1 MKVICTRNNAEFEL
15 VSKDGGGIT
24 LKDLNSGKERIVNCK
39 SYERFY
45 KEVEEEVV
53 EEVEDLE
60 EEETEEE
67 VDKEASEDSEEEEV
81 EDADKDAVEDCE
93 EEEEEVEDADK
104 DAVEDSEEEE
114 FEDCEEED
122 EEFEDCEEEDEEFEE
137 EPEPVKP
144 VKPVKRGTKK
154 AEAKKEPKPI
164 SPLKDVVETIVKAA
178 GCTIFVTRVKGFHT
192 IKLDGHMCMAFTFST
207 KGIVLWLRTKA
218 LDGLNIKYKTIKHM
232 FDARISLTKNNGK
245 TANFIRKCVAASVEY
260 QKGVNIRRAQKAEA
274 LEAAR
279 QKKLEKEEQKKK
291 EAIAE
296 KLGVKPKKAAKKAS
310 KKVETPEVE
319 AEALEGEEE

>member
-15 VSKDGGGIT
+15 VSKDGDDIT
-24 LKDLNSGKERIVNCK
+24 LKDLNSGKERIVNRK

-67 VDKEASEDSEEEEV
+67 VDEEVDEDSEEEEV
-81 EDADKDAVEDCE
+81 EDADEDT
-93 EEEEEVEDADK
+93 V
-104 DAVEDSEEEE
+104 
-114 FEDCEEED
+114 EDCEEED
-122 EEFEDCEEEDEEFEE
+122 EESEE
-137 EPEPVKP
+137 EPEP

-154 AEAKKEPKPI
+154 AEAKKEPKPKKEKKVKEPKVPRQI

-218 LDGLNIKYKTIKHM
+218 LDGLNIEYKTMKHM
-232 FDARISLTKNNGK
+232 FDARISLTEDNEK
-245 TANFIRKCVAASVEY
+245 TANLIRKCVAASVEY
-260 QKGVNIRRAQKAEA
+260 QKGVNTRKAQKAEA

-319 AEALEGEEE
+319 AEALEDEEE

>member
-15 VSKDGGGIT
+15 VSKDGDDIT
-24 LKDLNSGKERIVNCK
+24 LKDLNSGKERIVNRK

-81 EDADKDAVEDCE
+81 EDADEDAVEDCE
-93 EEEEEVEDADK
+93 EE
-104 DAVEDSEEEE
+104 
-114 FEDCEEED
+114 D
-122 EEFEDCEEEDEEFEE
+122 EESEE
-137 EPEPVKP
+137 EPEP

-154 AEAKKEPKPI
+154 AEAKKEPKPKKEKKVKEPKAPRQI

-218 LDGLNIKYKTIKHM
+218 LDGLNIEYKTMKHM
-232 FDARISLTKNNGK
+232 FDARISLTEDNEK
-245 TANFIRKCVAASVEY
+245 TANLIRKCVAASVEY
-260 QKGVNIRRAQKAEA
+260 QKGVNTRKAQKAEA

-296 KLGVKPKKAAKKAS
+296 KLGVKPKKVK
-310 KKVETPEVE
+310 TPEVE
-319 AEALEGEEE
+319 AEALEDKEE

>member
-15 VSKDGGGIT
+15 VSKDGDDIT
-24 LKDLNSGKERIVNCK
+24 LKDLNSGKERIVNRK

-81 EDADKDAVEDCE
+81 EDADEDAV
-93 EEEEEVEDADK
+93 
-104 DAVEDSEEEE
+104 
-114 FEDCEEED
+114 
-122 EEFEDCEEEDEEFEE
+122 EDCEEEDEEFEE

-144 VKPVKRGTKK
+144 VKRGTKK
-154 AEAKKEPKPI
+154 AEAKKEPKPKKEKKVKEPKAPRQI

-218 LDGLNIKYKTIKHM
+218 LDGLNIEYKTMKHM
-232 FDARISLTKNNGK
+232 FDARISLKEDNEK
-245 TANFIRKCVAASVEY
+245 TANLIRKCVAASVEY
-260 QKGVNIRRAQKAEA
+260 QKGVNTRKAQKAEA

-319 AEALEGEEE
+319 AEALEDEEE

>member
-15 VSKDGGGIT
+15 VSKDGDDIT
-24 LKDLNSGKERIVNCK
+24 LKDLNSGKERIVNRK

-67 VDKEASEDSEEEEV
+67 VDEEVDEDSEEEEV
-81 EDADKDAVEDCE
+81 EDADEDAVEDCE
-93 EEEEEVEDADK
+93 EE
-104 DAVEDSEEEE
+104 
-114 FEDCEEED
+114 D
-122 EEFEDCEEEDEEFEE
+122 EESEE
-137 EPEPVKP
+137 EPEP

-154 AEAKKEPKPI
+154 AEAKKEPKPKKEKKVKEPKAPRQI

-218 LDGLNIKYKTIKHM
+218 LDGLNIEYKTMKHM
-232 FDARISLTKNNGK
+232 FDARISLTEDNEK
-245 TANFIRKCVAASVEY
+245 TANLIRKCVAASVEY
-260 QKGVNIRRAQKAEA
+260 QKGVNTRKAQKAEA

-319 AEALEGEEE
+319 AEALEDEEE

>member
-15 VSKDGGGIT
+15 VSKDGDDIT
-24 LKDLNSGKERIVNCK
+24 LKDLNSGKERIVNRK

-67 VDKEASEDSEEEEV
+67 VDEEASEDSEEEEV
-81 EDADKDAVEDCE
+81 EDADEDT
-93 EEEEEVEDADK
+93 V
-104 DAVEDSEEEE
+104 
-114 FEDCEEED
+114 EDCEEED
-122 EEFEDCEEEDEEFEE
+122 EESEE
-137 EPEPVKP
+137 EPEPVKL
-144 VKPVKRGTKK
+144 VKRGTKK
-154 AEAKKEPKPI
+154 AEAKKEPKPKKEKKVKEPKAPRQI

-218 LDGLNIKYKTIKHM
+218 LDGLNIEYKTMKHM
-232 FDARISLTKNNGK
+232 FDARISLTEDNEK
-245 TANFIRKCVAASVEY
+245 TANLIRKCVAASVEY
-260 QKGVNIRRAQKAEA
+260 QKGVNTRKAQKAEA

-319 AEALEGEEE
+319 AEALEDEEE

>member
-15 VSKDGGGIT
+15 VSKDGDDIT
-24 LKDLNSGKERIVNCK
+24 LKDLNSGKERIVNRK

-81 EDADKDAVEDCE
+81 EDADEDAV
-93 EEEEEVEDADK
+93 
-104 DAVEDSEEEE
+104 
-114 FEDCEEED
+114 
-122 EEFEDCEEEDEEFEE
+122 EDCEEEDEEFEE

-144 VKPVKRGTKK
+144 VKRGTKK
-154 AEAKKEPKPI
+154 AEAKKEPKPKKEKKVKEPKAPRQI

-218 LDGLNIKYKTIKHM
+218 LDGLNIEYKTMKHM
-232 FDARISLTKNNGK
+232 FDARISLTEDNEK

-260 QKGVNIRRAQKAEA
+260 QKGVNTRKVQKAEA

-319 AEALEGEEE
+319 AEALEDEEE

>member
-15 VSKDGGGIT
+15 VSKDGDDIT
-24 LKDLNSGKERIVNCK
+24 LKDLNSGKERIVNRK

-81 EDADKDAVEDCE
+81 EDADEDAVEDCE
-93 EEEEEVEDADK
+93 EE
-104 DAVEDSEEEE
+104 
-114 FEDCEEED
+114 D
-122 EEFEDCEEEDEEFEE
+122 EEPEE
-137 EPEPVKP
+137 EPEEE
-144 VKPVKRGTKK
+144 PVKRGTKK
-154 AEAKKEPKPI
+154 VEAKKEPKPKKEKKVKEPKAPRQI

-218 LDGLNIKYKTIKHM
+218 LDGLNIEYKTMKHM
-232 FDARISLTKNNGK
+232 FDARISLTEDNEK
-245 TANFIRKCVAASVEY
+245 TANLIRKCVAASVEY
-260 QKGVNIRRAQKAEA
+260 QKGVNTRKAQKAEA

-319 AEALEGEEE
+319 AEALEDEEE

>member
-15 VSKDGGGIT
+15 VSKDGDDIT
-24 LKDLNSGKERIVNCK
+24 LKDLNSGKERIVNRK

-81 EDADKDAVEDCE
+81 EDADEDAVEDCE
-93 EEEEEVEDADK
+93 EE
-104 DAVEDSEEEE
+104 
-114 FEDCEEED
+114 D
-122 EEFEDCEEEDEEFEE
+122 EESKE
-137 EPEPVKP
+137 EPEP

-154 AEAKKEPKPI
+154 AEAKKEPKPKKEKKVKEPKAPRQI

-218 LDGLNIKYKTIKHM
+218 LDGLNIEYKTMKHM
-232 FDARISLTKNNGK
+232 FDARISLTEDNEK
-245 TANFIRKCVAASVEY
+245 TANLIRKCVAASVEY
-260 QKGVNIRRAQKAEA
+260 QKGVNTRKAQKAEA

-319 AEALEGEEE
+319 AEALEDEEE

>member
-15 VSKDGGGIT
+15 VSKDGDDIT
-24 LKDLNSGKERIVNCK
+24 LKDLNSGKERIVNRK

-67 VDKEASEDSEEEEV
+67 VDEEASEDSEEEEV
-81 EDADKDAVEDCE
+81 EDADEDAVEDCE
-93 EEEEEVEDADK
+93 EE
-104 DAVEDSEEEE
+104 
-114 FEDCEEED
+114 D
-122 EEFEDCEEEDEEFEE
+122 EESEE
-137 EPEPVKP
+137 EPEP

-154 AEAKKEPKPI
+154 AEAKKEPKPKKEKKVKEPKAPRQI

-218 LDGLNIKYKTIKHM
+218 LDGLNIEYKTMKHM
-232 FDARISLTKNNGK
+232 FDARISLTGDNEK
-245 TANFIRKCVAASVEY
+245 TANLIRKCVAASVEY
-260 QKGVNIRRAQKAEA
+260 QKGVNTRKAQKAEA

-319 AEALEGEEE
+319 AEALEDEEE

>member
-15 VSKDGGGIT
+15 VSKDGDDIT
-24 LKDLNSGKERIVNCK
+24 LKDLNSGKERIVNRK

-81 EDADKDAVEDCE
+81 EDADEDAV
-93 EEEEEVEDADK
+93 
-104 DAVEDSEEEE
+104 
-114 FEDCEEED
+114 
-122 EEFEDCEEEDEEFEE
+122 EDCEEEDEEFEE

-144 VKPVKRGTKK
+144 VKRGTKK
-154 AEAKKEPKPI
+154 AEAKKEPKPKKEKKVKEPKAPRQI
-164 SPLKDVVETIVKAA
+164 SPLKDVVETIVKATS
-178 GCTIFVTRVKGFHT
+178 CTIFVTRVKGFHT

-218 LDGLNIKYKTIKHM
+218 LDGLNIEYKTMKHM
-232 FDARISLTKNNGK
+232 FDARISLTEDNEK
-245 TANFIRKCVAASVEY
+245 TANLIRKCVAASVEY
-260 QKGVNIRRAQKAEA
+260 QKGVNTRKAQKAEA

-319 AEALEGEEE
+319 AEALEDEEE

>member
-15 VSKDGGGIT
+15 VSKDGDDIT
-24 LKDLNSGKERIVNCK
+24 LKDLNSGKERIVNRK

-67 VDKEASEDSEEEEV
+67 VDNEASEDSEEEEV
-81 EDADKDAVEDCE
+81 EDADEDAVEDCE
-93 EEEEEVEDADK
+93 EE
-104 DAVEDSEEEE
+104 
-114 FEDCEEED
+114 D
-122 EEFEDCEEEDEEFEE
+122 EESEE
-137 EPEPVKP
+137 EPEP

-154 AEAKKEPKPI
+154 AEAKKEPKPKKEKKVKEPKAPRQI

-218 LDGLNIKYKTIKHM
+218 LDGLNIEYKTMKHM
-232 FDARISLTKNNGK
+232 FDARISLTEDNEK
-245 TANFIRKCVAASVEY
+245 TANLIRKCVAASVEY
-260 QKGVNIRRAQKAEA
+260 QKGVNTRKAQKAEA

-319 AEALEGEEE
+319 AEALEDEEE

>member
-15 VSKDGGGIT
+15 VSKDGDDIT
-24 LKDLNSGKERIVNCK
+24 LKDLNSGKERIVNRK

-67 VDKEASEDSEEEEV
+67 VDEDSEDSEEEEV
-81 EDADKDAVEDCE
+81 EDADEDAVEDCE
-93 EEEEEVEDADK
+93 EE
-104 DAVEDSEEEE
+104 
-114 FEDCEEED
+114 D
-122 EEFEDCEEEDEEFEE
+122 EESEE
-137 EPEPVKP
+137 EPEP

-154 AEAKKEPKPI
+154 AEAKKEPKPKKEKKVKEPKAPRQI

-218 LDGLNIKYKTIKHM
+218 LDGLNIEYKTMKHM
-232 FDARISLTKNNGK
+232 FDARISLTEDNEK
-245 TANFIRKCVAASVEY
+245 TANLIRKCVAASVEY
-260 QKGVNIRRAQKAEA
+260 QKGVNTRKAQKAEA

-319 AEALEGEEE
+319 AEALEDEEE

>member
-15 VSKDGGGIT
+15 VSKDGDDIT
-24 LKDLNSGKERIVNCK
+24 LKDLNSGKERIVNRK

-67 VDKEASEDSEEEEV
+67 VDEEASEDSEEEEV
-81 EDADKDAVEDCE
+81 EDADEDAV
-93 EEEEEVEDADK
+93 
-104 DAVEDSEEEE
+104 
-114 FEDCEEED
+114 
-122 EEFEDCEEEDEEFEE
+122 EDCEEEDEEFEE

-144 VKPVKRGTKK
+144 VKRGTKK
-154 AEAKKEPKPI
+154 AEAKKEPKPKKEKKVKEPKAPRQI

-218 LDGLNIKYKTIKHM
+218 LDGLNIEYKTMKHM
-232 FDARISLTKNNGK
+232 FDARISLTEDNEK
-245 TANFIRKCVAASVEY
+245 TANLIRKCVAASVEY
-260 QKGVNIRRAQKAEA
+260 QKGVNTRKAQKAEA

-310 KKVETPEVE
+310 KKVETLEVE
-319 AEALEGEEE
+319 AEALEDEEE

>member
-15 VSKDGGGIT
+15 VSKDGDDIT
-24 LKDLNSGKERIVNCK
+24 LKDLNSGKERIVNRK

-67 VDKEASEDSEEEEV
+67 VDEEASEDSEEEEV
-81 EDADKDAVEDCE
+81 EDADEDT
-93 EEEEEVEDADK
+93 V
-104 DAVEDSEEEE
+104 
-114 FEDCEEED
+114 EDCEEED
-122 EEFEDCEEEDEEFEE
+122 EESEE
-137 EPEPVKP
+137 EPEP

-154 AEAKKEPKPI
+154 AEAKKEPKPKKEKKVKEPKAPRQI

-192 IKLDGHMCMAFTFST
+192 IKLDGYMCMAFTFST

-218 LDGLNIKYKTIKHM
+218 LDGLNIEYKTMKHM
-232 FDARISLTKNNGK
+232 FDARISLTEDNEK
-245 TANFIRKCVAASVEY
+245 TANLIRKCVAASVEY
-260 QKGVNIRRAQKAEA
+260 QKGVNTRKAQKAEA

-319 AEALEGEEE
+319 AEALEDEEE

>member
-15 VSKDGGGIT
+15 VSKDGDDIT
-24 LKDLNSGKERIVNCK
+24 LKDLNSGKERIVNRK

-53 EEVEDLE
+53 EEIEDLE

-81 EDADKDAVEDCE
+81 EDADEDAVEDCE
-93 EEEEEVEDADK
+93 EE
-104 DAVEDSEEEE
+104 
-114 FEDCEEED
+114 D
-122 EEFEDCEEEDEEFEE
+122 EESEE
-137 EPEPVKP
+137 EPEPEP

-154 AEAKKEPKPI
+154 AEAKKEPKPKKEKKVKEPKAPRQI

-218 LDGLNIKYKTIKHM
+218 LDGLNIEYKTMKHM
-232 FDARISLTKNNGK
+232 FDARISLTEDNEK
-245 TANFIRKCVAASVEY
+245 TANLIRKCVAASVEY
-260 QKGVNIRRAQKAEA
+260 QKGVNTRKAQKAEA

-319 AEALEGEEE
+319 AEALEDEEE

>member
-15 VSKDGGGIT
+15 VSKDGDDIT
-24 LKDLNSGKERIVNCK
+24 LKDLNSGKERIVNRK

-67 VDKEASEDSEEEEV
+67 VDEEASEDSEEEEV
-81 EDADKDAVEDCE
+81 EDADEDAVEDCE
-93 EEEEEVEDADK
+93 EE
-104 DAVEDSEEEE
+104 
-114 FEDCEEED
+114 D
-122 EEFEDCEEEDEEFEE
+122 EESEE
-137 EPEPVKP
+137 EPEP

-154 AEAKKEPKPI
+154 AEAKKEPKPKKEKKVKEPKAPRQI

-218 LDGLNIKYKTIKHM
+218 LDGLNIEYKTMKHM
-232 FDARISLTKNNGK
+232 FDARISLTEDNEK
-245 TANFIRKCVAASVEY
+245 TANLIRKCVAASVEY
-260 QKGVNIRRAQKAEA
+260 QKGVNTRKAQKAEA

-296 KLGVKPKKAAKKAS
+296 KLGVKPKKAAKKHL
-310 KKVETPEVE
+310 KK
-319 AEALEGEEE
+319 

>member
-15 VSKDGGGIT
+15 VSKDGDDIT
-24 LKDLNSGKERIVNCK
+24 LKDLNSSKERIVNRK

-81 EDADKDAVEDCE
+81 EDADEDAVEDCE
-93 EEEEEVEDADK
+93 EE
-104 DAVEDSEEEE
+104 
-114 FEDCEEED
+114 D
-122 EEFEDCEEEDEEFEE
+122 EESEE
-137 EPEPVKP
+137 EPEP

-154 AEAKKEPKPI
+154 AEAKKEPKPKKEKKVKEPKAPRQI

-218 LDGLNIKYKTIKHM
+218 LDGLNIEYKTMKHM
-232 FDARISLTKNNGK
+232 FDARISLTEDNEK
-245 TANFIRKCVAASVEY
+245 TANLIRKCVAASVEY
-260 QKGVNIRRAQKAEA
+260 QKGVNTRKAQKAEA

-319 AEALEGEEE
+319 AEALEDEEE

>member
-1 MKVICTRNNAEFEL
+1 MKVICTRNNVEFEL
-15 VSKDGGGIT
+15 VSKDGDDII
-24 LKDLNSGKERIVNCK
+24 LKDLNSGKERIVNLK

-81 EDADKDAVEDCE
+81 EDADEDAVEDCE
-93 EEEEEVEDADK
+93 EE
-104 DAVEDSEEEE
+104 
-114 FEDCEEED
+114 D
-122 EEFEDCEEEDEEFEE
+122 EESEE
-137 EPEPVKP
+137 EPEP

-154 AEAKKEPKPI
+154 AEAKKEPKPKKEKKVKEPKAPRQI

-218 LDGLNIKYKTIKHM
+218 LDGLNIEYKTMKHM
-232 FDARISLTKNNGK
+232 FDARISLTEDNEK
-245 TANFIRKCVAASVEY
+245 TANLIRKCVAASVEY
-260 QKGVNIRRAQKAEA
+260 QKGVNTRKAQKAEA

-319 AEALEGEEE
+319 AEALEDEEE

>member
-1 MKVICTRNNAEFEL
+1 MKVICTRNNVEFEL
-15 VSKDGGGIT
+15 VSKDGDDIT
-24 LKDLNSGKERIVNCK
+24 LKDLNSGKERIVNRK

-81 EDADKDAVEDCE
+81 EDADEDAV
-93 EEEEEVEDADK
+93 
-104 DAVEDSEEEE
+104 
-114 FEDCEEED
+114 
-122 EEFEDCEEEDEEFEE
+122 EDCEEEDEEFEE

-144 VKPVKRGTKK
+144 VKRGTKK
-154 AEAKKEPKPI
+154 AEAKKEKKVKEPKAPRQI

-218 LDGLNIKYKTIKHM
+218 LDGLNIKYKTMKHM
-232 FDARISLTKNNGK
+232 FDARISLTEDNEK
-245 TANFIRKCVAASVEY
+245 TANLIRKCVAASVEY
-260 QKGVNIRRAQKAEA
+260 QKGVNTRKAQKAEA

-319 AEALEGEEE
+319 AEALEDEEE

>member
-15 VSKDGGGIT
+15 VSKDGDDIT
-24 LKDLNSGKERIVNCK
+24 LKDLNSGKERIVNRK

-81 EDADKDAVEDCE
+81 EDADEDAVEDCE
-93 EEEEEVEDADK
+93 EE
-104 DAVEDSEEEE
+104 
-114 FEDCEEED
+114 D
-122 EEFEDCEEEDEEFEE
+122 EESEE
-137 EPEPVKP
+137 EPEL

-154 AEAKKEPKPI
+154 AEAKKEPKPKKEKKVKEPKAPRQI

-218 LDGLNIKYKTIKHM
+218 LYGLNIEYKTMKHM
-232 FDARISLTKNNGK
+232 FDARISLTEDNEK
-245 TANFIRKCVAASVEY
+245 TANLIRKCVAASVEY
-260 QKGVNIRRAQKAEA
+260 QKGVNTRKAQKAEA

-319 AEALEGEEE
+319 AEALEDEEE

>member
-1 MKVICTRNNAEFEL
+1 MKVICTRNNTEFEL
-15 VSKDGGGIT
+15 VSKDGDDIT
-24 LKDLNSGKERIVNCK
+24 LKDLNSGKERIVNRK

-81 EDADKDAVEDCE
+81 EDADEDAV
-93 EEEEEVEDADK
+93 
-104 DAVEDSEEEE
+104 
-114 FEDCEEED
+114 
-122 EEFEDCEEEDEEFEE
+122 EDCEEEDEEFEE

-144 VKPVKRGTKK
+144 VKRGTKK
-154 AEAKKEPKPI
+154 AEAKKESKPKKEKKVKEPKAPRQI

-218 LDGLNIKYKTIKHM
+218 LDGLNIEYKTMKHM
-232 FDARISLTKNNGK
+232 FDARISLTEDNEK

-260 QKGVNIRRAQKAEA
+260 QKGVNTRKAQKAEA

-319 AEALEGEEE
+319 AEALEDEEE

>member
-15 VSKDGGGIT
+15 VSKDGDDIT
-24 LKDLNSGKERIVNCK
+24 LKDLNSGKERIVNRK

-81 EDADKDAVEDCE
+81 EDADEDAVEDCE
-93 EEEEEVEDADK
+93 EE
-104 DAVEDSEEEE
+104 
-114 FEDCEEED
+114 D
-122 EEFEDCEEEDEEFEE
+122 EESEE
-137 EPEPVKP
+137 EPEP

-154 AEAKKEPKPI
+154 AEAKKEPKPKKEKKVKEPKAPRQI

-218 LDGLNIKYKTIKHM
+218 LDGLNIEYKTMTHM
-232 FDARISLTKNNGK
+232 FDARISLTEDNEK
-245 TANFIRKCVAASVEY
+245 TANLIRKCVAASVEY
-260 QKGVNIRRAQKAEA
+260 QKGVNTRKAQKAEA

-319 AEALEGEEE
+319 AEALEDEEE

>member
-15 VSKDGGGIT
+15 VSKDGDDIT
-24 LKDLNSGKERIVNCK
+24 LKDLNSGKERIVNRK

-67 VDKEASEDSEEEEV
+67 VDEEASEDFEEEEV
-81 EDADKDAVEDCE
+81 EDADEDAVEDY
-93 EEEEEVEDADK
+93 
-104 DAVEDSEEEE
+104 
-114 FEDCEEED
+114 EEED
-122 EEFEDCEEEDEEFEE
+122 EESEE
-137 EPEPVKP
+137 EPEP

-154 AEAKKEPKPI
+154 AEAKKEPKPKKEKKVKKPKAPRQI

-218 LDGLNIKYKTIKHM
+218 LDGLNIEYKTMKHM
-232 FDARISLTKNNGK
+232 FDARISLTEDNEK
-245 TANFIRKCVAASVEY
+245 TANLIRKCVAASVEY
-260 QKGVNIRRAQKAEA
+260 QKGVNTRKAQKAEA

-319 AEALEGEEE
+319 AEALEDEEE

>member
-1 MKVICTRNNAEFEL
+1 MKTLQNLFRKCGNIMKVICTRNNAEFEL
-15 VSKDGGGIT
+15 VSKDGDDIT
-24 LKDLNSGKERIVNCK
+24 LKDLNSGKERIVNRK

-81 EDADKDAVEDCE
+81 EDADEDAVEDCE
-93 EEEEEVEDADK
+93 EE
-104 DAVEDSEEEE
+104 
-114 FEDCEEED
+114 D
-122 EEFEDCEEEDEEFEE
+122 EESEE
-137 EPEPVKP
+137 EPEL

-154 AEAKKEPKPI
+154 AEAKKEPKPKKEKKVKEPKAPRQI

-218 LDGLNIKYKTIKHM
+218 LDGLNIEYKTMKHM
-232 FDARISLTKNNGK
+232 FDARISLTEDNEK
-245 TANFIRKCVAASVEY
+245 TANLIRKCVAASVEY
-260 QKGVNIRRAQKAEA
+260 QKGVNTRKAQKAEA

-319 AEALEGEEE
+319 AEALEDEEE

>member
-15 VSKDGGGIT
+15 VSKDGDDIT
-24 LKDLNSGKERIVNCK
+24 LKDLNSGKERIVNRK

-67 VDKEASEDSEEEEV
+67 VDEEASEDSEEEEV
-81 EDADKDAVEDCE
+81 EDADEDAVEDCE
-93 EEEEEVEDADK
+93 EE
-104 DAVEDSEEEE
+104 
-114 FEDCEEED
+114 D
-122 EEFEDCEEEDEEFEE
+122 EESEE
-137 EPEPVKP
+137 EPEP

-154 AEAKKEPKPI
+154 AEAKKEPKPKKEKKVKEPKAPRQI

-218 LDGLNIKYKTIKHM
+218 LDGLNIEYKTMKHM
-232 FDARISLTKNNGK
+232 FDARISLTEDNVK
-245 TANFIRKCVAASVEY
+245 TANLIRKCVAASVEY
-260 QKGVNIRRAQKAEA
+260 QKGVNTRKAQKAEA

-319 AEALEGEEE
+319 AEALEDEEE

>member
-15 VSKDGGGIT
+15 VSKDGDDIT
-24 LKDLNSGKERIVNCK
+24 LKDLNSGKERIVNRK

-67 VDKEASEDSEEEEV
+67 VDEEASEDSEEEEV
-81 EDADKDAVEDCE
+81 EDADEDAVEDCE
-93 EEEEEVEDADK
+93 EE
-104 DAVEDSEEEE
+104 
-114 FEDCEEED
+114 D
-122 EEFEDCEEEDEEFEE
+122 EESEE
-137 EPEPVKP
+137 EPEP

-154 AEAKKEPKPI
+154 AEAKKEPKPKKEKKVKEPKAPHQI

-218 LDGLNIKYKTIKHM
+218 LDGLNIEYKTMKHM
-232 FDARISLTKNNGK
+232 FDARISLTEDNEK
-245 TANFIRKCVAASVEY
+245 TANLIRKCVAASVEY
-260 QKGVNIRRAQKAEA
+260 QKGVNTRKAQKAEA

-319 AEALEGEEE
+319 AEALEDEEE

>member
-15 VSKDGGGIT
+15 VSKDGDDIT
-24 LKDLNSGKERIVNCK
+24 LKDLNSGKERIVNRK

-67 VDKEASEDSEEEEV
+67 VDKEASEESEEEEV
-81 EDADKDAVEDCE
+81 EDADEDAVEDCE
-93 EEEEEVEDADK
+93 EE
-104 DAVEDSEEEE
+104 
-114 FEDCEEED
+114 D
-122 EEFEDCEEEDEEFEE
+122 EESEE
-137 EPEPVKP
+137 EPEP

-154 AEAKKEPKPI
+154 AEAKKEPKPKKEKKVKEPKAPRQI

-218 LDGLNIKYKTIKHM
+218 LDGLNIEYKTMKHM
-232 FDARISLTKNNGK
+232 FDARISLTEDNEK
-245 TANFIRKCVAASVEY
+245 TANLIRKCVAASVEY
-260 QKGVNIRRAQKAEA
+260 QKGVNTRKAQKAEI

-319 AEALEGEEE
+319 AEALEDEEE

>member
-15 VSKDGGGIT
+15 VSKDGDDIT
-24 LKDLNSGKERIVNCK
+24 LKDLNSGKERIVNRK

-45 KEVEEEVV
+45 TEVEEEVV

-67 VDKEASEDSEEEEV
+67 VDEEASEDSEEEEV
-81 EDADKDAVEDCE
+81 EDADEDAVEDCE
-93 EEEEEVEDADK
+93 EE
-104 DAVEDSEEEE
+104 
-114 FEDCEEED
+114 D
-122 EEFEDCEEEDEEFEE
+122 EESEE

-144 VKPVKRGTKK
+144 VKSAKRGTKK
-154 AEAKKEPKPI
+154 AEAKKEPKPKKEKKVKEPKAPRQI

-218 LDGLNIKYKTIKHM
+218 LDGLNIEYKTMKHM
-232 FDARISLTKNNGK
+232 FDARISLTEDNEK
-245 TANFIRKCVAASVEY
+245 TANLIRKCVAASVEY
-260 QKGVNIRRAQKAEA
+260 QKGVNTRKAQKAEA

-319 AEALEGEEE
+319 AEALEDEEE

>member
-1 MKVICTRNNAEFEL
+1 VKTLQNLFRKCGNIMKVICTRNNAEFEL
-15 VSKDGGGIT
+15 VSKDGDDIT
-24 LKDLNSGKERIVNCK
+24 LKDLNSGKERIVNRK

-60 EEETEEE
+60 EEKTEEE
-67 VDKEASEDSEEEEV
+67 VDEEASEDSEEEEV
-81 EDADKDAVEDCE
+81 EDADEDAVEDCE
-93 EEEEEVEDADK
+93 EENEE
-104 DAVEDSEEEE
+104 S
-114 FEDCEEED
+114 
-122 EEFEDCEEEDEEFEE
+122 EE
-137 EPEPVKP
+137 EPEPVKS
-144 VKPVKRGTKK
+144 VKRGTKK
-154 AEAKKEPKPI
+154 AEAKKEPKPKKEKKVKEPKAPRQI

-218 LDGLNIKYKTIKHM
+218 LDGLNIEYKTMKHM
-232 FDARISLTKNNGK
+232 FDARISLTEDNEK
-245 TANFIRKCVAASVEY
+245 TANLIRKCVAASVEY
-260 QKGVNIRRAQKAEA
+260 QKGVNTRKAQKAEA

-319 AEALEGEEE
+319 AEALEDEEE

>member
-15 VSKDGGGIT
+15 VSKDGDDIT
-24 LKDLNSGKERIVNCK
+24 LKDLNSGKERIVNRK

-67 VDKEASEDSEEEEV
+67 VDEEASEDSEEEEV
-81 EDADKDAVEDCE
+81 EDADEDAVEDCE
-93 EEEEEVEDADK
+93 EE
-104 DAVEDSEEEE
+104 
-114 FEDCEEED
+114 D
-122 EEFEDCEEEDEEFEE
+122 EESEE
-137 EPEPVKP
+137 EPEP

-154 AEAKKEPKPI
+154 AEAKKEPKPKKEKKVKEPKAPRQI

-218 LDGLNIKYKTIKHM
+218 LDGLNIEYKTMKHM
-232 FDARISLTKNNGK
+232 FDARISLTEDNEK
-245 TANFIRKCVAASVEY
+245 TANLIRKCVVASVEY
-260 QKGVNIRRAQKAEA
+260 QKGVNTRKAQKAEA

-319 AEALEGEEE
+319 AEALEDEEE

>member
-15 VSKDGGGIT
+15 VSKDGDDIT
-24 LKDLNSGKERIVNCK
+24 LKDLNSGKERIVNRK

-67 VDKEASEDSEEEEV
+67 VDKEASEESEEEEV
-81 EDADKDAVEDCE
+81 EDADEDAV
-93 EEEEEVEDADK
+93 
-104 DAVEDSEEEE
+104 
-114 FEDCEEED
+114 
-122 EEFEDCEEEDEEFEE
+122 EDCEEEDEEFEE

-144 VKPVKRGTKK
+144 VKRGTKK
-154 AEAKKEPKPI
+154 AEAKKEPKPKKEKKVKEPKAPRQI

-218 LDGLNIKYKTIKHM
+218 LDGLNIEYKTMKHM
-232 FDARISLTKNNGK
+232 FDARISLTEDNEK
-245 TANFIRKCVAASVEY
+245 TANLIRKCVAASVEY
-260 QKGVNIRRAQKAEA
+260 QKGVNTRKAQKAEA

-319 AEALEGEEE
+319 AEALEDEEE

>member
-15 VSKDGGGIT
+15 VSKDGDDIT
-24 LKDLNSGKERIVNCK
+24 LKNLNSGKERIVNRK

-67 VDKEASEDSEEEEV
+67 VDEEASEDSEEEEV
-81 EDADKDAVEDCE
+81 EDADEDAVEDCE
-93 EEEEEVEDADK
+93 EE
-104 DAVEDSEEEE
+104 
-114 FEDCEEED
+114 D
-122 EEFEDCEEEDEEFEE
+122 EESEE
-137 EPEPVKP
+137 EPEP

-154 AEAKKEPKPI
+154 AEAKKEPKPKKEKKVKEPKAPRQI

-218 LDGLNIKYKTIKHM
+218 LDGLNIEYKTMKHM
-232 FDARISLTKNNGK
+232 FDARISLTEDNEK
-245 TANFIRKCVAASVEY
+245 TANLIRKCVAASVEY
-260 QKGVNIRRAQKAEA
+260 QKGVNTRKAQKAEA

-319 AEALEGEEE
+319 AEALEDEEE

>member
-15 VSKDGGGIT
+15 VSKDGDDIT
-24 LKDLNSGKERIVNCK
+24 LKDLNSGKERIVNRK

-67 VDKEASEDSEEEEV
+67 VDEEASEDSEEEEV
-81 EDADKDAVEDCE
+81 EDADEDAVEDCE
-93 EEEEEVEDADK
+93 EE
-104 DAVEDSEEEE
+104 
-114 FEDCEEED
+114 D
-122 EEFEDCEEEDEEFEE
+122 EESEE
-137 EPEPVKP
+137 EPEP

-154 AEAKKEPKPI
+154 AEAKKEPKPKKEKKVKEPKAPRQI

-218 LDGLNIKYKTIKHM
+218 LDGLNIEYKTMKHM
-232 FDARISLTKNNGK
+232 FDARISLTEDNEK
-245 TANFIRKCVAASVEY
+245 TANLIRKCVAASVEY
-260 QKGVNIRRAQKAEA
+260 QKGVNTRKAQKAEA
-274 LEAAR
+274 LEDAR

-319 AEALEGEEE
+319 AEALEDEEE

>member
-15 VSKDGGGIT
+15 VSKDGDDIT
-24 LKDLNSGKERIVNCK
+24 LKDLNSGKERIVNRK

-81 EDADKDAVEDCE
+81 EDADEDAV
-93 EEEEEVEDADK
+93 
-104 DAVEDSEEEE
+104 
-114 FEDCEEED
+114 
-122 EEFEDCEEEDEEFEE
+122 EDCEEEDEEFEE

-144 VKPVKRGTKK
+144 VKRGTKK
-154 AEAKKEPKPI
+154 AEAKKEPKPKKEKKVKEPKAPRQI
-164 SPLKDVVETIVKAA
+164 SPLKDVVETIVKAT

-218 LDGLNIKYKTIKHM
+218 LDGLNIEYKTMKHM
-232 FDARISLTKNNGK
+232 FDARISLTEDNEK
-245 TANFIRKCVAASVEY
+245 TANLIRKCVAASVEY
-260 QKGVNIRRAQKAEA
+260 QKGVNTRKAQKAEA

-319 AEALEGEEE
+319 AEALEDEEE

>member
-15 VSKDGGGIT
+15 VSKDGDDIT
-24 LKDLNSGKERIVNCK
+24 LKDLNSGKERIVNRK

-60 EEETEEE
+60 EEEETEEE
-67 VDKEASEDSEEEEV
+67 VDEEASEDSEEEEV
-81 EDADKDAVEDCE
+81 EDADEDAVEDCE
-93 EEEEEVEDADK
+93 EE
-104 DAVEDSEEEE
+104 
-114 FEDCEEED
+114 D
-122 EEFEDCEEEDEEFEE
+122 EESEE
-137 EPEPVKP
+137 EPEP

-154 AEAKKEPKPI
+154 AEAKKEPKPKKEKKVKEPKAPRQI

-218 LDGLNIKYKTIKHM
+218 LDGLNIEYKTMKHM
-232 FDARISLTKNNGK
+232 FDARISLTEDNEK
-245 TANFIRKCVAASVEY
+245 TANLIRKCVAASVEY
-260 QKGVNIRRAQKAEA
+260 QKGVNTRKAQKAEA

-319 AEALEGEEE
+319 AEALEDEEE

>member
-15 VSKDGGGIT
+15 VSKDGDDIT
-24 LKDLNSGKERIVNCK
+24 LKDLNSGKERIVNRK

-67 VDKEASEDSEEEEV
+67 VDEEASEDSEEEEV
-81 EDADKDAVEDCE
+81 EDADEDAVEDCE
-93 EEEEEVEDADK
+93 EE
-104 DAVEDSEEEE
+104 
-114 FEDCEEED
+114 D
-122 EEFEDCEEEDEEFEE
+122 EESEE
-137 EPEPVKP
+137 EPEP

-154 AEAKKEPKPI
+154 AEAKKEPKPKKEKKVKEPKAPRQI

-218 LDGLNIKYKTIKHM
+218 LDGLNIEYKTMKHM
-232 FDARISLTKNNGK
+232 FDARISLTEDSEK
-245 TANFIRKCVAASVEY
+245 TANLIRKCVAASVEY
-260 QKGVNIRRAQKAEA
+260 QKGVNTRKAQKAEA

-319 AEALEGEEE
+319 AEALEDEEE

>member
-15 VSKDGGGIT
+15 VSKDGDDIT
-24 LKDLNSGKERIVNCK
+24 LKDLNSGKERIVNRK

-67 VDKEASEDSEEEEV
+67 VDEEAFEDSEEEEV
-81 EDADKDAVEDCE
+81 EDADEDT
-93 EEEEEVEDADK
+93 V
-104 DAVEDSEEEE
+104 
-114 FEDCEEED
+114 EDCEEED
-122 EEFEDCEEEDEEFEE
+122 EESEE
-137 EPEPVKP
+137 EPEP

-154 AEAKKEPKPI
+154 AEAKKEPKPKKEKKVKEPKAPRQI

-218 LDGLNIKYKTIKHM
+218 LDGLNIEYKTMKHM
-232 FDARISLTKNNGK
+232 FDARISLTEDNEK
-245 TANFIRKCVAASVEY
+245 TANLIRKCVAASVEY
-260 QKGVNIRRAQKAEA
+260 QKGVNTRKAQKAEA

-319 AEALEGEEE
+319 AEALEDEEE

>member
-15 VSKDGGGIT
+15 VSKDGDDIT
-24 LKDLNSGKERIVNCK
+24 LKDLNSGKERIVNRK

-60 EEETEEE
+60 EKETEEE

-81 EDADKDAVEDCE
+81 EDADEDAV
-93 EEEEEVEDADK
+93 
-104 DAVEDSEEEE
+104 
-114 FEDCEEED
+114 
-122 EEFEDCEEEDEEFEE
+122 EDCEEEDEEFEE

-144 VKPVKRGTKK
+144 VKRGTKK
-154 AEAKKEPKPI
+154 AEAKKEPKPKKEKKVKEPKAPRQI

-218 LDGLNIKYKTIKHM
+218 LDGLNIEYKTMKHM
-232 FDARISLTKNNGK
+232 FDARISLTEDNEK
-245 TANFIRKCVAASVEY
+245 TANLIRKCVAASVEY
-260 QKGVNIRRAQKAEA
+260 QKGVNTRKAQKAEA

-319 AEALEGEEE
+319 AEALEDEEE

>member
-15 VSKDGGGIT
+15 VSKDGDDIT
-24 LKDLNSGKERIVNCK
+24 LKDLNSGKERIVNRK

-60 EEETEEE
+60 EEETAEE
-67 VDKEASEDSEEEEV
+67 VDEEASEDSEEEEV
-81 EDADKDAVEDCE
+81 EDADEDAVEDCE
-93 EEEEEVEDADK
+93 EE
-104 DAVEDSEEEE
+104 
-114 FEDCEEED
+114 D
-122 EEFEDCEEEDEEFEE
+122 EESEE
-137 EPEPVKP
+137 EPEP

-154 AEAKKEPKPI
+154 AEAKKEPKPKKEKKVKEPKAPRQI

-218 LDGLNIKYKTIKHM
+218 LDGLNIEYKTMKHM
-232 FDARISLTKNNGK
+232 FDARISLTEDNEK
-245 TANFIRKCVAASVEY
+245 TANLIRKCVAASVEY
-260 QKGVNIRRAQKAEA
+260 QKGVNTRKAQKAEA

-319 AEALEGEEE
+319 AEALEDEEE

>member
-15 VSKDGGGIT
+15 VSKDGDDIT
-24 LKDLNSGKERIVNCK
+24 LKDLNSGKERIVNRK

-81 EDADKDAVEDCE
+81 EDADEDAVEDCE
-93 EEEEEVEDADK
+93 EE
-104 DAVEDSEEEE
+104 
-114 FEDCEEED
+114 D
-122 EEFEDCEEEDEEFEE
+122 EESEE
-137 EPEPVKP
+137 EPEP

-154 AEAKKEPKPI
+154 AEAKKEPKPKKEKKVKEPKAPRQI

-218 LDGLNIKYKTIKHM
+218 LDGLNIEYKTMKHM
-232 FDARISLTKNNGK
+232 FDARISLTEDNEK
-245 TANFIRKCVAASVEY
+245 TANLIRKCVAASVEY
-260 QKGVNIRRAQKAEA
+260 QKGVNTRKAQKAEA
-274 LEAAR
+274 LEAAS

-319 AEALEGEEE
+319 AEALEDEEE